1 MFVLFFH
8 FTLGVLSG
16 TLFRVQTLLL
26 IVLLLP
32 LEAIFGS
39 IVGASIGAGQ
49 WLGVGLVLQLG
60 YLGGVILRSA
70 LERIATGAGLRNSSR
85 T

>member
-1 MFVLFFH
+1 MLVLFFH
-8 FTLGVLSG
+8 FSLGVLTG
-16 TLFRVQTLLL
+16 TLFGVQTLLL

-32 LEAIFGS
+32 LEATFGS

-49 WLGVGLVLQLG
+49 WLGAGVVLQLG
-60 YLGGVILRSA
+60 YLGGVVLRSA
-70 LERIATGAGLRNSSR
+70 LERFATGTGLRNSSR